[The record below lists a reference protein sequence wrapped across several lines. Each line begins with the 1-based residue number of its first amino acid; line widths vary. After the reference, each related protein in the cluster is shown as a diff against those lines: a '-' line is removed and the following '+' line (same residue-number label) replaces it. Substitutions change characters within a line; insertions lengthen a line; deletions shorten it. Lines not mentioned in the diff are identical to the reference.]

1 MHHTISKAQIEQA
14 IHLAEKDGLENRPL
28 VELLQGLLA
37 QPEQTTC
44 NEDLATDIEC
54 IECIDVM
61 YRGAPS
67 YEHDGYYMREAAA
80 KLIRKGYPLYTQP
93 AHIAQSEP
101 QEPQEPVEEFKV
113 FNQMWQWKAFK
124 DGEIIYQYGEH
135 VPALFQKSAKLLP
148 TSAAGIAPIVEDDG
162 SDWFYKLQFICR
174 VLQGVSPDKTDMQ
187 AALSMAQLLKR
198 ERWTVEKAL
207 QPIVVNDVTDEM
219 VAAYH
224 TTTSSSKEAVLRIVN
239 AYLKAKT

>member
-1 MHHTISKAQIEQA
+1 
-14 IHLAEKDGLENRPL
+14 
-28 VELLQGLLA
+28 
-37 QPEQTTC
+37 
-44 NEDLATDIEC
+44 
-54 IECIDVM
+54 
-61 YRGAPS
+61 
-67 YEHDGYYMREAAA
+67 
-80 KLIRKGYPLYTQP
+80 
-93 AHIAQSEP
+93 
-101 QEPQEPVEEFKV
+101 
-113 FNQMWQWKAFK
+113 
-124 DGEIIYQYGEH
+124 
-135 VPALFQKSAKLLP
+135 
-148 TSAAGIAPIVEDDG
+148 
-162 SDWFYKLQFICR
+162 